1 LRFTFVAAAYH
12 PSTLTPQ
19 VLRRVPRNAGELFTQ
34 PSFWRL
40 LTRSSSF
47 ISFHISAN
55 RQVNFN
61 LLFRQLFN
69 FPNHLQ
75 ECGIRSGFIG
85 DESLGKKGRG
95 RFKNLTFLPK
105 ENILF
110 SVGNYFLR
118 RRGILMNRAKKLTE
132 EEISWLM
139 NVLTPG
145 DCKSCIWREREE
157 EKFRCF
163 PNGDSPCKVFI
174 DKVFQSLESADLI

>member
-1 LRFTFVAAAYH
+1 VGPRK
-12 PSTLTPQ
+12 TLKWPIAINPLIIPTSDEQNWLGSMP
-19 VLRRVPRNAGELFTQ
+19 LAFKRRCVV
-34 PSFWRL
+34 
-40 LTRSSSF
+40 
-47 ISFHISAN
+47 SFHISAN

-69 FPNHLQ
+69 FPDHLQ

-85 DESLGKKGRG
+85 HEPLGKKWRG

-105 ENILF
+105 GNILF
-110 SVGNYFLR
+110 SVEISFLR

-174 DKVFQSLESADLI
+174 DKVFQGLESADLI